1 MWLSCVCP
9 FFAGETEFEE
19 GAVTPYSNPP
29 ELPDVMKAQEG
40 GGATSGMA
48 AD

>member
-1 MWLSCVCP
+1 MLFSP
-9 FFAGETEFEE
+9 GETGFEE
-19 GAVTPYSNPP
+19 GVVTPYSTPP